1 MDEKINFKY
10 HSSLMFMEMENI
22 KFDTNGIRNEMF
34 ARLQKAKSAVDEDI
48 SRKININSLAREAN
62 LSAFHFSR
70 SFKNAFGISPYQY
83 VLNRRLDRSVELLK
97 SGDFMLTEIAY
108 QVGFNDIYS
117 FSKSFK
123 KRFNT
128 CPSRLLFN

>member
-1 MDEKINFKY
+1 MQSDLY
-10 HSSLMFMEMENI
+10 
-22 KFDTNGIRNEMF
+22 
-34 ARLQKAKSAVDEDI
+34 ARLQKARRIVDEDI

-70 SFKNAFGISPYQY
+70 LFKHAFGISPYQY
-83 VLNRRLDRSVELLK
+83 VLNRRLERSFELLK
-97 SGDFMLTEIAY
+97 GGDYMLTDIAY

-123 KRFNT
+123 KRFNI
-128 CPSRLLFN
+128 CPSKLLFN

>member
-1 MDEKINFKY
+1 MYRK
-10 HSSLMFMEMENI
+10 MENI
-22 KFDTNGIRNEMF
+22 QFNGKSVKNELY
-34 ARLQKAKSAVDEDI
+34 ARLQRAKSAVDQDI
-48 SRKININSLAREAN
+48 SRKINISSLAREAN

-70 SFKNAFGISPYQY
+70 LFKNAFGISPYQY
-83 VLNRRLDRSVELLK
+83 VLNSRLDRSVELLK
-97 SGDFMLTEIAY
+97 AGDFLLTEIAY
-108 QVGFNDIYS
+108 EVGFNDIYS

>member
-1 MDEKINFKY
+1 
-10 HSSLMFMEMENI
+10 MFIEMETI
-22 KFDTNGIRNEMF
+22 KFNKCCMQSDLY
-34 ARLQKAKSAVDEDI
+34 ARLQKARRIVDEDI

-70 SFKNAFGISPYQY
+70 LFKNAFGISPYQY
-83 VLNRRLDRSVELLK
+83 VLNRRLERSFELLK
-97 SGDFMLTEIAY
+97 GGDYMLTDIAY

-123 KRFNT
+123 KRFNI
-128 CPSRLLFN
+128 CPSKLLFN